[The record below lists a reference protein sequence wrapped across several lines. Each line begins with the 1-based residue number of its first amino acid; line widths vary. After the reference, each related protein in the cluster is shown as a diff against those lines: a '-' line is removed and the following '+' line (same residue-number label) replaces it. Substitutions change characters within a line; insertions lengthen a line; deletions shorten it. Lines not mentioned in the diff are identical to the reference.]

1 MKKIPMRKCVAT
13 NESLPKKELIR
24 IVRTPEGTI
33 EIDETGKRN
42 GRGAYLKRSVEALE
56 AAMKRKSL
64 VRSLECEIPE
74 EIYDKLI
81 LAEDIGDNAKKK
93 LNDKCSFYKVPCV
106 YMDGA
111 LMNMAIGDRN
121 RKAIAILDKGFA
133 EKIAACLK
141 G

>member
-1 MKKIPMRKCVAT
+1 MKDAAGLLGLAARARKTA
-13 NESLPKKELIR
+13 S
-24 IVRTPEGTI
+24 G
-33 EIDETGKRN
+33 ETVYVQLRA
-42 GRGAYLKRSVEALE
+42 RHVHL
-56 AAMKRKSL
+56 
-64 VRSLECEIPE
+64 
-74 EIYDKLI
+74 LI

-93 LNDKCSFYKVPCV
+93 LSDKCNFYKVPCV